1 MLSAYKTTPNQPFQ
15 LTLYCHN
22 CMMINIPVKLA
33 FLEANYGD
41 VDHTGIKAKQVVS
54 YATISCT
61 ENLYR
66 KAILY
71 VCKLHLL

>member
-1 MLSAYKTTPNQPFQ
+1 
-15 LTLYCHN
+15 
-22 CMMINIPVKLA
+22 MMINIPVKLA

-61 ENLYR
+61 GDYKPHSVKIYTGKLYYM
-66 KAILY
+66 Y
-71 VCKLHLL
+71 VSFIYSNHSNHI

>member
-1 MLSAYKTTPNQPFQ
+1 
-15 LTLYCHN
+15 
-22 CMMINIPVKLA
+22 MMINIPVKLA